1 MPDTFDSNGLI
12 VAQSPELVADF
23 TNDMQLIYGNDINVG
38 SNSPDGQLINIV
50 SQFGTDLREFLLSLV
65 SSFDPDQAQ
74 GVILDQRV
82 AINNIVR
89 QGGTYTIVPVSITV
103 SQPVTLQGLDAN
115 IQDPNGTG
123 FTISDSSGN
132 NYILINTT
140 SFTAGTSTAYFRAQ
154 NVGQVEVLSNSL
166 TNIVTYVLGV
176 ASVNNPTGPTQ
187 VGQDQETDMELKIR
201 RTKSTSV
208 NSQGFIDGLVASLL
222 ALPNVSN
229 ASVYQNTGS
238 SVDSNGIPAHG
249 IWVIVNGGSSSD
261 IVNTMYAY
269 NTGCSMKGSQSGSVT
284 TVSGDVEIMYYD
296 TPAEVDLYVKANIKT
311 LSPNIAGGIS
321 VSQIQTNL
329 ATIMATYY
337 TMGQYA
343 STSEIT
349 TNLIQ
354 AIAST
359 TNYAIPIDVFISLD
373 GTTWTDYIPA
383 PSLNSQFSVQTENM
397 TFTVE

>member
-1 MPDTFDSNGLI
+1 
-12 VAQSPELVADF
+12 
-23 TNDMQLIYGNDINVG
+23 
-38 SNSPDGQLINIV
+38 
-50 SQFGTDLREFLLSLV
+50 
-65 SSFDPDQAQ
+65 
-74 GVILDQRV
+74 
-82 AINNIVR
+82 
-89 QGGTYTIVPVSITV
+89 
-103 SQPVTLQGLDAN
+103 
-115 IQDPNGTG
+115 
-123 FTISDSSGN
+123 
-132 NYILINTT
+132 
-140 SFTAGTSTAYFRAQ
+140 
-154 NVGQVEVLSNSL
+154 
-166 TNIVTYVLGV
+166 
-176 ASVNNPTGPTQ
+176 
-187 VGQDQETDMELKIR
+187 
-201 RTKSTSV
+201 
-208 NSQGFIDGLVASLL
+208 VASLL